1 MNLDATQITMI
12 VLAVF
17 AVIQTIVRIT
27 PTKHDDEI
35 VGIIWKYLNLIFNK
49 TNIIGSLE
57 HAAKNSVLNN
67 AMSEVLLKNK
77 ELSAELEKQVDISLN
92 KLVEAAQNEA
102 MTEGAGV
109 VEKPKIILGN
119 VIINKIKD
127 RIKDRK
133 IKRAL
138 KKLLKK

>member
-1 MNLDATQITMI
+1 MHLDATQITTI

-17 AVIQTIVRIT
+17 AVVQIIVRIT

-35 VGIIWKYLNLIFNK
+35 VGVVWKYLNLIFNK

-57 HAAKNSVLNN
+57 HAAKNNVLNN

-77 ELSAELEKQVDISLN
+77 ELSVELEKQVDVSLN

-102 MTEGAGV
+102 MTEGTGT
-109 VEKPKIILGN
+109 VEKPQIILGN
-119 VIINKIKD
+119 IVVNKIKD

-133 IKRAL
+133 VKKAL